1 MNNSLSNDIVQDVL
15 ADDNI
20 NERVSHILILS
31 YKRCYPTHYFC
42 SMKYMHVHPKY

>member
-20 NERVSHILILS
+20 NERASHILILS
-31 YKRCYPTHYFC
+31 NKRCCEKKVMWSKRF
-42 SMKYMHVHPKY
+42 KYRK